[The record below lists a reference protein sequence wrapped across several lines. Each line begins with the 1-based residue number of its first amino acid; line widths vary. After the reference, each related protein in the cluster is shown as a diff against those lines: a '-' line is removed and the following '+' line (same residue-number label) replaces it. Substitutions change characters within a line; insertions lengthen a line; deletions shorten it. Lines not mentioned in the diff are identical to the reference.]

1 MIIRL
6 VNKIEEKYQ
15 IRTLFDREI
24 PRTTNTERIPN
35 FQGPGLIV
43 SSSPPCVRPGEPFP
57 TEPSARVVG
66 LFLCGTNY
74 WFRQS
79 WNRRETSA
87 NFNSIQHLV
96 PFWKNTISIELF
108 KKIISQKMIP
118 CMYFHWLSMLSV
130 VKRFPWEKNGS
141 KPQESIF

>member
-1 MIIRL
+1 MAIDTVVKVHEVITCGIKTRYL
-6 VNKIEEKYQ
+6 SSWVYHHTFGEKERKKYQ

-43 SSSPPCVRPGEPFP
+43 SSSPPCVCPGEPFP
-57 TEPSARVVG
+57 TELSARVVG

-79 WNRRETSA
+79 WKRRETPA

-96 PFWKNTISIELF
+96 PFWKNTISIQL
-108 KKIISQKMIP
+108 
-118 CMYFHWLSMLSV
+118 
-130 VKRFPWEKNGS
+130 
-141 KPQESIF
+141 